1 MCDMFSMKGK
11 VAVVTGGARGLG
23 YDMAAA
29 LCEAGATVC
38 ITSRRLDSA
47 VASAAVLRRDFC
59 VEVLA
64 EELDV
69 QEFEQ
74 ITSLSA
80 RVIAW
85 GRQVDVLINNAGGG
99 LGLMPTDFFARMPEH
114 MTELIQTNLTS
125 VLYCCQVF
133 GRIMAAQ
140 GFGSIINIASIAGV
154 VGRGREMYRETGLA
168 EQPVDYA
175 AAKAGV
181 IGMTK
186 DLAAYLSP
194 LGVRVNSISPGGF
207 ERGQP
212 DAFVRAYSSAT
223 ALRRMGL
230 DGVDLKGAALF
241 LASAA
246 SAYVTGHDLV
256 VDGGF
261 VTCK

>member
-1 MCDMFSMKGK
+1 MSGMFDMKGK

-23 YDMAAA
+23 YDMASS
-29 LCEAGATVC
+29 LCEAGAMVC
-38 ITSRRLDSA
+38 ITSRSLASA
-47 VASAAVLRRDFC
+47 VSSAAVLRTAFGVD
-59 VEVLA
+59 VLA

-69 QEFEQ
+69 LQFGQ
-74 ITSLSA
+74 IGSLA
-80 RVIAW
+80 NRVTAW
-85 GRQVDVLINNAGGG
+85 SGRVDVLINNAGGG
-99 LGLMPTDFFARMPEH
+99 LAMMPTDFFARRPAH
-114 MTELIQTNLTS
+114 MAELIQVNLTS
-125 VLYCCQVF
+125 VLYICQVF

-140 GFGSIINIASIAGV
+140 GFGSIINIASIAGIL
-154 VGRGREMYRETGLA
+154 GRGREMYRSTGLA

-207 ERGQP
+207 ERGQSA
-212 DAFVRAYSSAT
+212 DFVRAYSSAT
-223 ALRRMGL
+223 AMRRMGQ

-241 LASAA
+241 LASSA

-261 VTCK
+261 VACK